1 MINRY
6 SLPGMKAI
14 WEEENRYRKWL
25 EIEIAAC
32 EAMAKLGKIPK
43 SAAPKIRS
51 RTKINLNRIHT
62 LDKITNHE
70 VIAFIRSVAE
80 QVGKEGK
87 YIHLGLTSSD
97 VMDTG
102 LSLQMKESGEIIQK
116 DIQELLGVLKTKSK
130 KYKYTVMIGRTHNVH
145 AQPITF
151 GLKLAIWYAEMQRN
165 LRRMKEAVDSA
176 SYGKISGAVGTYA
189 EVEPFVEIYACRKLG
204 LKPAPISNQILQRDR
219 HAQFLT
225 TLAIIATSLDKFC
238 QEIRNLQ
245 HTEILEVEEYFSPT
259 QKGSSA
265 MPHKRNPIIA
275 ERISGLSRVIRGN
288 AMAALEN
295 MPLWHERDISHSSAE
310 RVIIPDS
317 CILTD
322 YILQKFTGLIKTLN
336 VYPENMLENL
346 KKNRNLIFSQ
356 RMLVTLVEKG
366 MDSRVAYD
374 LVQKNALKA
383 WNNKTD
389 FKEEVKRD
397 SKIKNYLSDKDFD
410 SLFNVKYF
418 LKYVDTI
425 FRRLRI

>member
-6 SLPGMKAI
+6 SLQGMKAI

-25 EIEIAAC
+25 EIEKACC
-32 EAMAKLGKIPK
+32 EAMSKLKKIPK
-43 SAAPKIRS
+43 SAIPKIQS
-51 RTKINLNRIHT
+51 RTRIDLNRIHT

-70 VIAFIRSVAE
+70 VVAFVRSLQE

-97 VMDTG
+97 IMDTG
-102 LSLQMKESGEIIQK
+102 LSLQIKESGEILLQ
-116 DIQELLGVLKTKSK
+116 DIQELLNILRAKCK

-151 GLKLAIWYAEMQRN
+151 GLKLAVWYAEMQRN
-165 LRRMKEAVDSA
+165 LQRMKDAVDVI

-189 EVEPFVEIYACRKLG
+189 EAEPFVEKYVCKKLG

-288 AMAALEN
+288 VIASLEN
-295 MPLWHERDISHSSAE
+295 IPLWHERDISHSSAE

-317 CILTD
+317 CILLD
-322 YILQKFTGLIKTLN
+322 YVLQKFINLVKKLN
-336 VYPENMLENL
+336 VYPKNMLENL

-356 RMLVTLVEKG
+356 RVLVTLVEKG

-374 LVQKNALKA
+374 LVQKNALRV

-389 FKEEVKRD
+389 FKEEVKKD
-397 SKIKNYLSDKDFD
+397 LEIKKYLSSKEIEKAFD
-410 SLFNVKYF
+410 ISYF
-418 LKYVDTI
+418 LKYVNTI
-425 FRRLRI
+425 FRRLQI

>member
-6 SLPGMKAI
+6 SLQGMKTI
-14 WEEENRYRKWL
+14 WEEESRYRKWL
-25 EIEIAAC
+25 EIEIACC
-32 EAMAKLGKIPK
+32 EAMVKIGKIPK
-43 SAAPKIRS
+43 SAIPKMRN
-51 RTKINLNRIHT
+51 RTRINLNRIHT

-70 VIAFIRSVAE
+70 VIAFIRSLQE

-97 VMDTG
+97 IMDTG
-102 LSLQMKESGEIIQK
+102 LSLQMKESGEIILR
-116 DIQELLGVLKTKSK
+116 DMQELLQTLKMKSR
-130 KYKYTVMIGRTHNVH
+130 KYKYTVMMGRTHNVH

-165 LRRMKEAVDSA
+165 FQRMKDAVETI

-189 EVEPFVEIYACRKLG
+189 EVEPSVEKYVCKKLG
-204 LKPAPISNQILQRDR
+204 LKPAPVSNQILQRDR
-219 HAQFLT
+219 HAHFLT
-225 TLAIIATSLDKFC
+225 TIAIIASSLDKFC

-288 AMAALEN
+288 ALASLEN
-295 MPLWHERDISHSSAE
+295 IPLWHERDISHSSAE

-317 CILTD
+317 CILLD
-322 YILQKFTGLIKTLN
+322 YILQKFTDLIKTLN

-356 RMLVTLVEKG
+356 RVLVSLIEKG
-366 MDSRVAYD
+366 MDSKSAYD
-374 LVQKNALKA
+374 LVQKNALRA

-389 FKEEVKRD
+389 FKEEIKKD
-397 SKIKNYLSDKDFD
+397 LKIKKYLPSKNIESVFD
-410 SLFNVKYF
+410 INYF
-418 LKYVDTI
+418 LKHVENI
-425 FRRLRI
+425 FHRLQI

>member
-6 SLPGMKAI
+6 SLPEMKAI

-25 EIEIAAC
+25 EIEKAIC
-32 EAMAKLGKIPK
+32 EAMAKLKKIPK
-43 SAAPKIRS
+43 SAVLKIRT
-51 RTKINLNRIHT
+51 RTRINLNRIHT

-70 VIAFIRSVAE
+70 VIAFIRSLQE
-80 QVGKEGK
+80 QVGKDGK

-97 VMDTG
+97 VMDSG
-102 LSLQMKESGEIIQK
+102 LSLQIKESGKIILR
-116 DIQELLGVLKTKSK
+116 DIQELLQTLRAKSR
-130 KYKYTVMIGRTHNVH
+130 KYKHTVMMGRTHNVH

-151 GLKLAIWYAEMQRN
+151 GLKLAVWYMEMQRN
-165 LRRMKEAVDSA
+165 FQRMKDAVDEI

-189 EVEPFVEIYACRKLG
+189 EVEPFVEKYVCKKLG

-288 AMAALEN
+288 AMASLEN
-295 MPLWHERDISHSSAE
+295 IPLWHERDISHSSAE

-317 CILTD
+317 CILID
-322 YILQKFTGLIKTLN
+322 YILQKFTHLIENLN
-336 VYPENMLENL
+336 VYPKNMLENL
-346 KKNRNLIFSQ
+346 KKSRNLIFSQ
-356 RMLVTLVEKG
+356 RVLVNLIEKG
-366 MDSRVAYD
+366 MDSRIAYD

-389 FKEEVKRD
+389 FKEEVKQD
-397 SKIKNYLSDKDFD
+397 SRIKKYLSGLDIENI
-410 SLFNVKYF
+410 FNIGYF

-425 FRRLRI
+425 FRGLHI

>member
-6 SLPGMKAI
+6 SLPEMKAI

-32 EAMAKLGKIPK
+32 EAMAKKGKIPK
-43 SAAPKIRS
+43 TAVPKIRS
-51 RTKINLNRIHT
+51 RAGINLERIHE
-62 LDKITNHE
+62 LDRITNHE
-70 VIAFIRSVAE
+70 VIAFIRSVTE

-87 YIHLGLTSSD
+87 YVHLGLTSSD

-102 LSLQMKESGEIIQK
+102 VSLQIKESGEIILR
-116 DIQELLGVLKTKSK
+116 DIEKLLKILKAKCK
-130 KYKYTVMIGRTHNVH
+130 KYKYTTMIGRTHNVH

-165 LRRMKEAVDSA
+165 LQRMKEAVEVI

-189 EVEPFVEIYACRKLG
+189 EVDPSVEVYVCRRLG

-219 HAQFLT
+219 HAQFLL

-265 MPHKRNPIIA
+265 MPHKRNPIMA

-288 AMAALEN
+288 AVTALEN

-317 CILTD
+317 CILMD
-322 YILQKFTGLIKTLN
+322 YILQKFISLVKNLN
-336 VYPENMLENL
+336 VYPGNMLENL

-356 RMLVTLVEKG
+356 RVLVSLVEKG
-366 MDSRVAYD
+366 MGSGEAYD
-374 LVQKNALKA
+374 LVQKNALKV

-389 FKEEVKRD
+389 FKEEIKQD
-397 SKIKNYLSDKDFD
+397 LKIKNYLSSKDIENAFD
-410 SLFNVKYF
+410 TDYF
-418 LKYVDTI
+418 LRHVDTI